1 MTMLMVIAGMLLALA
16 GLMLLV
22 RLVAG
27 PTLFDRLVALDTVV
41 VIVVC
46 GIAVRSAYLGE
57 VHSLVLLVL
66 ITLVGM
72 LSSLAAVRLV
82 PEEER

>member
-1 MTMLMVIAGMLLALA
+1 MTVLMVTAGVLLALA
-16 GLMLLV
+16 GLMV
-22 RLVAG
+22 MARLVAG

-41 VIVVC
+41 VILVS
-46 GIAVRSAYLGE
+46 GIAVRSAYIGE

-66 ITLVGM
+66 VTLVGM

-82 PEEER
+82 PKEER